1 MSYCIETVSDEPII
15 IYTLQND
22 FFGPAE
28 RERAE
33 HAVCAALD
41 DQNKPTFVI
50 FNIQTSVNFNDLMDG
65 TDSGDTRLKPISD
78 HPNLWES
85 VTIAH
90 PPAARAAA
98 HGLDAEVFGTVKTPA
113 FPTVTEAINYIRSQY
128 GAAQATHIA

>member
-33 HAVCAALD
+33 HAVRAALD
-41 DQNKPTFVI
+41 DQNTPTFVI
-50 FNIQTSVNFNDLMDG
+50 FNIQTRVNFNDLIDG
-65 TDSGDTRLKPISD
+65 TDSGTSRKPIFT

-85 VTIAH
+85 VSISPLLQRCRVA
-90 PPAARAAA
+90 P
-98 HGLDAEVFGTVKTPA
+98 L
-113 FPTVTEAINYIRSQY
+113 
-128 GAAQATHIA
+128 